1 MRVGAIGYNHSHD
14 SDFELNYPEGPG
26 CWLLLLVRTPA
37 DFVIAGEKLRVEKN
51 SFLLLSKDTPCRY
64 RAAGAT
70 YADDWLFAAVEPDDE
85 EKLGELGVPRDRPV
99 VMKNFSELSQ
109 LMHIMTCEHY
119 SAECFHEQLEAKY
132 LEIFL
137 MQVGRMARE
146 RGSVSSKLLQE
157 RNTKLT
163 HLRSRI
169 FNAPDELPDVA
180 GMAAEVGMSRS
191 GFQHLYKRMFGV
203 NVMEDVIAG
212 RTECA
217 KRLLATTRLTVREV
231 GAQCGYTNEYS
242 FMRQFK
248 ERMGVTPSEYRNKG
262 GLL

>member
-1 MRVGAIGYNHSHD
+1 MRIGAIGYNHSHG
-14 SDFELNYPEGPG
+14 SDFKLAYPEGPG

-37 DFVIAGEKLRVEKN
+37 DFTIAGETLRAEKN
-51 SFLLLSKDTPCRY
+51 SFLLLSKDTPCSY
-64 RAAGAT
+64 RAAGAS
-70 YADDWLFAAVEPDDE
+70 YADDWLYAAAE
-85 EKLGELGVPRDRPV
+85 EGDTQMLEAFGVPRDKPV
-99 VMKNFSELSQ
+99 VMKNFSELSR

-119 SAECFHEQLEAKY
+119 SAECFHEQLEARY

-137 MQVGRMARE
+137 MQVGRMAKE

-169 FNAPDELPDVA
+169 FNAPDELTDVD

-191 GFQHLYKRMFGV
+191 GFQHLYKRVFGV

-217 KRLLATTRLTVREV
+217 KRLLVTTRLTVREIGV
-231 GAQCGYTNEYS
+231 QCGYTNEYS

-248 ERMGVTPSEYRNKG
+248 ERTGVTPSEYRNEG
-262 GLL
+262 GLS

>member
-1 MRVGAIGYNHSHD
+1 MRIGAIGYNHSHG
-14 SDFELNYPEGPG
+14 SDFELSYPEGPG
-26 CWLLLLVRTPA
+26 CWLFLLVRTPA
-37 DFVIAGEKLRVEKN
+37 DFMIAGEELRVERN

-64 RAAGAT
+64 RAAQEV
-70 YADDWLFAAVEPDDE
+70 YADDWLFAAVEPGDE
-85 EKLGELGVPRDRPV
+85 ERLKEFGVPCNRPA

-119 SAECFHEQLEAKY
+119 SADCFHERIEAKY
-132 LEIFL
+132 FEIFL
-137 MQVGRMARE
+137 MQIGRMVKE
-146 RGSVSSKLLQE
+146 QGTLSSKLLLD

-163 HLRSRI
+163 HLRARI
-169 FNAPDELPDVA
+169 FNAPDELPGVD

-191 GFQHLYKRMFGV
+191 GFQHLYKRVFGV
-203 NVMEDVIAG
+203 HVMEDVIAG

-217 KRLLATTRLTVREV
+217 KRLLATTRLPVREV
-231 GAQCGYTNEYS
+231 GMRCGYANEYS

-248 ERMGVTPSEYRNKG
+248 ERTGMTPSEYRNKG